1 VASIGEVL
9 VETSINMGVKKSKI
23 VDDIEYF
30 DRNIIFS
37 FVGDGMNGGP
47 LSALIR
53 LIQNPE
59 PNHEIILTV
68 NKVINNTI
76 ANSDKL

>member
-1 VASIGEVL
+1 
-9 VETSINMGVKKSKI
+9 MGVKKSKI

-37 FVGDGMNGGP
+37 FVGGK
-47 LSALIR
+47 SALIR

-59 PNHEIILTV
+59 PNHDIILTV